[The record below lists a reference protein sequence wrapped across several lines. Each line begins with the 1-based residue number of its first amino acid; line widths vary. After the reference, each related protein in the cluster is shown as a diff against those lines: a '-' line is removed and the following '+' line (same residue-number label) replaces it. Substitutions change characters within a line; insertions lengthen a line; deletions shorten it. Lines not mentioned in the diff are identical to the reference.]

1 MPTALYDKLKAGTRN
16 EQLVTW
22 PGTDHQ
28 VLIRVLSNQDTLDA
42 SLAADRLYK
51 EADSAVTF
59 QNVGV
64 YEAERDTQEL
74 YRACLDPET
83 KKPVA
88 PSISDFRRLLSQSV
102 RRALIDEYNRLD
114 EECNPRP
121 MEMDAGE
128 FDALVENLKKKPE
141 ETIGKISS
149 SATLKKLCLFLASPP
164 ATSPKD
170 SGSTS

>member
-1 MPTALYDKLKAGTRN
+1 MASLFEKIKAGSKN
-16 EQLVTW
+16 ERSVLW
-22 PGTDHQ
+22 PGTEHQ

-42 SLAADRLYK
+42 SIAADRFFK
-51 EADSAVTF
+51 ESDTAVAF

-88 PSISDFRRLLSQSV
+88 PSIADFRRLLSNGV
-102 RRALIDEYNRLD
+102 RQVLIDEYNRID

-121 MEMDAGE
+121 DRMSNEE
-128 FDALVENLKKKPE
+128 FDALLESLKKKPE
-141 ETIGKISS
+141 EILGKISS
-149 SATLKKLCLFLASPP
+149 FATLKKLCLFLASPP
-164 ATSPKD
+164 VTSLKD
-170 SGSTS
+170 NGSTS